1 MLFRLYIIALLYAP
15 LCGVVKAEENYLYTN
30 DCNSIVC
37 KKEPEIIYSLNQP
50 TSLILLDEQS
60 ELPDK
65 LALTIYVT
73 ALLMLDERNIE
84 IIDWKPEIKSDNK

>member
-1 MLFRLYIIALLYAP
+1 MLLRLYIIVLLYAL

-37 KKEPEIIYSLNQP
+37 KKESEIIYSLNQP
-50 TSLILLDEQS
+50 ASLILLDEQS

-65 LALTIYVT
+65 LTLTIYVT

-84 IIDWKPEIKSDNK
+84 IIDWKPEIESDNK